1 MEYGGTMKGCCLEC
15 IKGTCLRKVSLF
27 NSLSDEELLDIKQ
40 NIDSKEYSKGDLI
53 FREGSNG
60 KTLYFINEGKIK
72 LYKYTKYG
80 KEQILH
86 ILSDGDFFGEL
97 DLLKDSNYKFNSM
110 ALSDC
115 KICSLSKDE
124 LKEIIMKR
132 PEIGIKILEILAER
146 LSNTES
152 LVQNIASND
161 GDSRIA
167 YLLIELA
174 EKYGETIGEHISI
187 DLPILRDDMANYTGV
202 TRETISRKLRKFQ
215 DDKLIKVIG
224 TKKIVI
230 LNKNALKEYI

>member
-1 MEYGGTMKGCCLEC
+1 MKCCC
-15 IKGTCLRKVSLF
+15 SNCSKDICLKKVSLF
-27 NSLSDEELLDIKQ
+27 NSLSDEELLDIRQ
-40 NIDSKEYSKGDLI
+40 NVVSKEYSKGDLI

-97 DLLKDSNYKFNSM
+97 NLLKDSSYKFNAM

-124 LKEIIMKR
+124 LKSIIMKN

-146 LSNTES
+146 LSDTES

-174 EKYGETIGEHISI
+174 EKYGEPVGEYINI

-202 TRETISRKLRKFQ
+202 TRETISRKLRKFH
-215 DDKLIKVIG
+215 DDKLIKVVG

-230 LNKNALKEYI
+230 LDKKGLKEYI